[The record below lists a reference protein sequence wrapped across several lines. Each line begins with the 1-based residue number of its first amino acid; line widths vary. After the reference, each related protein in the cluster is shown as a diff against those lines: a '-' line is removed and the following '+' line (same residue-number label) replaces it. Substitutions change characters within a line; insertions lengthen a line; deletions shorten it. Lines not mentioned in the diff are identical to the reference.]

1 MEDKQKLEIIEEI
14 KQLER
19 ELYLKKSKLASAE
32 AMEYGI
38 TRPTLIGSG
47 MSGKEWKK
55 AITELINLI
64 GMQSK
69 GGNSVEDVQKER
81 DRLCQHRLT

>member
-1 MEDKQKLEIIEEI
+1 MEDKQKLQFIEEI

-32 AMEYGI
+32 AMEYGT
-38 TRPTLIGSG
+38 TRPTLVGSG
-47 MSGKEWKK
+47 MCVEEWKK
-55 AITELINLI
+55 AIKELIDLI
-64 GMQSK
+64 GMHSK

-81 DRLCQHRLT
+81 DR

>member
-1 MEDKQKLEIIEEI
+1 MEDEQKLKFIEEI

-47 MSGKEWKK
+47 ACIEEWKK

-64 GMQSK
+64 GMHSE

-81 DRLCQHRLT
+81 DR

>member
-1 MEDKQKLEIIEEI
+1 MEDKQKLQFIEEI

-38 TRPTLIGSG
+38 TRPTLVGSG
-47 MSGKEWKK
+47 MRVEEWKK

-64 GMQSK
+64 GIHSR

-81 DRLCQHRLT
+81 DR

>member
-1 MEDKQKLEIIEEI
+1 MEDKQKLQFIEEI

-32 AMEYGI
+32 AMKYGI
-38 TRPTLIGSG
+38 TRPTLVGSG
-47 MSGKEWKK
+47 MHVEEWKK
-55 AITELINLI
+55 AITELISLI
-64 GMQSK
+64 GKHSK

-81 DRLCQHRLT
+81 DR

>member
-1 MEDKQKLEIIEEI
+1 
-14 KQLER
+14 
-19 ELYLKKSKLASAE
+19 
-32 AMEYGI
+32 MEYGI

-47 MSGKEWKK
+47 ACVEKWKE

-69 GGNSVEDVQKER
+69 GGNSMEDVQKER
-81 DRLCQHRLT
+81 DR

>member
-1 MEDKQKLEIIEEI
+1 MEEKEKAQFVEEI

-19 ELYLKKSKLASAE
+19 ELYIKKSKLASKE
-32 AMEYGI
+32 AMEYGV
-38 TRPTLIGSG
+38 TRPSLIGTG
-47 MSGKEWKK
+47 VRVEEWKK

-64 GMQSK
+64 GMHSS

-81 DRLCQHRLT
+81 ER

>member
-1 MEDKQKLEIIEEI
+1 MEEKEKAQFVEEI

-19 ELYLKKSKLASAE
+19 ELYIKKSKLASKE
-32 AMEYGI
+32 AMGSGVP
-38 TRPTLIGSG
+38 RPSLIGTG
-47 MSGKEWKK
+47 VRVEEWKK

-64 GMQSK
+64 GMHSS

-81 DRLCQHRLT
+81 ER